1 MGLQDFFKAAAQ
13 TIFSV
18 VDDVLESATYR
29 RQTTGYDPSTG
40 DTTETNTD
48 HTLRVRVESYRSEE
62 VTGNSLT
69 AATGRTS
76 GADILRNDLKV
87 IFPVDDLPIT
97 PQTGDLFFVRLFWWE
112 VMDYQNEDGAN
123 IVWTLQLRRP

>member
-1 MGLQDFFKAAAQ
+1 MGLQDVFKTAAQ
-13 TIFSV
+13 TIFRV
-18 VDDVLESATYR
+18 VDDVLEGAIYR
-29 RQTTGYDPSTG
+29 RQTSAYDPATG
-40 DTTETNTD
+40 DTAETNTD
-48 HTLRVRVESYRSEE
+48 YTLRVRVESYRSEE

-69 AATGRTS
+69 AATGRTT

-87 IFPVDDLPIT
+87 IFPVDDLSIT